1 MNFTRL
7 ACFVNII
14 YLAIFIA
21 ICQSKMYN
29 KIELHAAKINTEE
42 TKVDV
47 NLVLFKKDGSSKNFP
62 LPSSITVIGRRHD
75 CDLCI
80 PLMVVSRRHCQLS
93 QNNEAVRI
101 RDLDSKGG
109 TYLNGKRISE
119 ATVQAGDY
127 ITIGPLTFLLQIDG
141 EPAKIVPPQ
150 QARAPSPSKKP
161 PEPKAPAEDLSG
173 SFPEL
178 EIDDSDSFL
187 AELED
192 I

>member
-1 MNFTRL
+1 
-7 ACFVNII
+7 
-14 YLAIFIA
+14 
-21 ICQSKMYN
+21 
-29 KIELHAAKINTEE
+29 
-42 TKVDV
+42 VDA
-47 NLVLFKKDGSSKNFP
+47 NLVLFKKDGSKKSFP
-62 LPSSITVIGRRHD
+62 LPSNITVIGRRHD

-80 PLMVVSRRHCQLS
+80 PLIVVSRRHCQLS
-93 QNNEAVRI
+93 QNNEAVKI

-119 ATVQAGDY
+119 ATIQAGDY
-127 ITIGPLTFLLQIDG
+127 ITIGPLTFLIQIDG
-141 EPAKIVPPQ
+141 EPAKIAPPQ
-150 QARAPSPSKKP
+150 QSKAPPASKKT
-161 PEPKAPAEDLSG
+161 PKSEAPAEDLSG